1 MLESPL
7 FSLFFSVIVLVA
19 GSHEDSRTPQV
30 KWMSESASS
39 ASYQP
44 HALPTSHPDDTDVGL
59 GLVTRDVSGRV
70 EGVGLASRS
79 ESAGHHLR
87 QDNRGRKSDNR
98 SLTLRNCSKLYDSSY
113 GYNSSGCKFVRENCQ
128 SKAHLMNYL
137 AFMECDL
144 PRSAAVC

>member
-1 MLESPL
+1 MLGSL
-7 FSLFFSVIVLVA
+7 LSSLFCCMIVLVA

-30 KWMSESASS
+30 KWMSESTSS
-39 ASYQP
+39 ASYEP
-44 HALPTSHPDDTDVGL
+44 HALPTSHPDDTDVDL
-59 GLVTRDVSGRV
+59 GLVTTDVSTRV

-79 ESAGHHLR
+79 ENAGHHLR
-87 QDNRGRKSDNR
+87 QDNRGGKSDNR
-98 SLTLRNCSKLYDSSY
+98 SLTIWNCSKLYDSSY
-113 GYNSSGCKFVRENCQ
+113 GYNASGCKFVKENCQ